1 MGKLISGILILLAA
15 VPLWAYQEAG
25 DVSAQTAA
33 SDRLPGFY
41 IALGVGYHSKSDQYY
56 KEVYDSGA
64 VNYTA
69 DVGCWLNRNLALGI
83 KLSYFHK
90 SGRTVLLKS
99 ETTLSQIP
107 LMGYVKAGSGIG
119 RAFQG
124 YVSVGL
130 GNLFFKEESYIG
142 VIKSSRF
149 GWEIEAGLEYS
160 FKRNLYFLS
169 ALGYQSSR
177 KTFTGF
183 NETQQLG
190 GISIRVGVGVR
201 FLQAIRQ

>member
-1 MGKLISGILILLAA
+1 MGKLISGIMILLAA

-25 DVSAQTAA
+25 DVSEQTAA
-33 SDRLPGFY
+33 SDRVSGFY
-41 IALGVGYHSKSDQYY
+41 IAVGVGYHSKSDQFY

-83 KLSYFHK
+83 KLSYLHK
-90 SGRTVLLKS
+90 MGKTVLLKS

-107 LMGYVKAGSGIG
+107 LMGYVKAGFGIG
-119 RAFQG
+119 RAWQG

-142 VIKSSRF
+142 TIKGSRF
-149 GWEIEAGLEYS
+149 GWEIETGLEYS

-177 KTFTGF
+177 KTFSGLT
-183 NETQQLG
+183 ETQQLG
-190 GISIRVGVGVR
+190 GIGIRVGVGVR
-201 FLQAIRQ
+201 FFKKVR